1 MKLVSQAVLIAAIV
15 AAVAAA
21 AFILI
26 RGVYSGGGVEIVLP
40 TATPETATELKVYLT
55 GAVRSPGVFDVGE
68 GDRLAEVVEAAGGA
82 TEDADL
88 TAVNLAVRMKDED
101 HWHIPRLGET
111 PPAVSSEVASSTGKI
126 DLNSASPEQLQ
137 ALPGIGEV
145 KAQAIYSY
153 REKNGHFS
161 VVDDILAVS
170 GIGSVTLESIRDL
183 VEVR

>member
-1 MKLVSQAVLIAAIV
+1 MKLVSQAVLIAAVV

-21 AFILI
+21 AFII
-26 RGVYSGGGVEIVLP
+26 VRGTYSGGGVEIILP
-40 TATPETATELKVYLT
+40 TATPESATDLKVYVT
-55 GAVRSPGVFDVGE
+55 GAVRNPGVFDVKA

-88 TAVNLAVRMKDED
+88 TAVNLAVRVKDED
-101 HWHIPRLGET
+101 HWHIPVRGEA
-111 PPAVSSEVASSTGKI
+111 PPVVSSEAASPSGKI

-145 KAQAIYSY
+145 KAQAICSY
-153 REKNGHFS
+153 REKNGPFS
-161 VVDDILAVS
+161 EVDDILAVS
-170 GIGSVTLESIRDL
+170 GIGPATLEGIRDL

>member
-1 MKLVSQAVLIAAIV
+1 MKLVSQVVLVAAIV

-26 RGVYSGGGVEIVLP
+26 RGAYSGGDVEIVLP
-40 TATPETATELKVYLT
+40 TVTPESATDLKVYVT
-55 GAVRSPGVFDVGE
+55 GAVRNPGVFDVKE

-88 TAVNLAVRMKDED
+88 TAVNLAVRIKDED
-101 HWHIPRLGET
+101 HWHIPRLGEM
-111 PPAVSSEVASSTGKI
+111 PPEVSSEATSPSSKI

-153 REKNGHFS
+153 REKNGPFS
-161 VVDDILAVS
+161 VVDDLLAVS
-170 GIGSVTLESIRDL
+170 GIGPATLESIRDL
-183 VEVR
+183 VQVR